1 MKMQGFSE
9 IRGDLDKINSRYS
22 RILDLITYEE
32 ILLDKRLFL
41 RLDKEKRDIE
51 DIALQYREYLD
62 LVGTLMLLLSEK
74 DEEDDSFD
82 SEILAIKR
90 DVDREESK
98 LVKMYL
104 GLNAKWESI
113 VIEMNCVGSQ
123 LSNKLQMDIET
134 RIEAIASKNNIQVK
148 RDDVSD
154 ILIEG
159 LNVRNIFSEYMGIW
173 ECQKDR
179 DKGMVVIYIL
189 DSKKGNVPFDLN
201 DVKID
206 TTRSS
211 GAGGQHVNTTDSAI
225 RATHIP
231 TKISI
236 FCQEERS
243 QVQNKAK
250 ALERLEGKVKE
261 YYAKIDKDNHTR
273 EKKSLQ
279 DKIKKNG
286 RIGLV
291 DYDRNIVTMRDKNIA
306 LNNFIK
312 GEE

>member
-1 MKMQGFSE
+1 MHKFNG
-9 IRGDLDKINSRYS
+9 IKGYLDKINSRYS

-32 ILLDKRLFL
+32 VLLDKKLFL
-41 RLDKEKRDIE
+41 RLDKEKREIE
-51 DIALQYREYLD
+51 DITLEYRKYLD
-62 LVGTLMLLLSEK
+62 LVETLTLLLG
-74 DEEDDSFD
+74 EEDDSFA

-90 DVDREESK
+90 DIDSLEGN

-113 VIEMNCVGSQ
+113 IVEMDCSDSL
-123 LSNKLQMDIET
+123 LSSKLQVDMEA
-134 RIEAIASKNNIQVK
+134 RIKSIATKNNLKVEK
-148 RDDVSD
+148 DDKNN

-159 LNVRNIFSEYMGIW
+159 LSVRNILSDYMGIW
-173 ECQKDR
+173 ECQKGKDL
-179 DKGMVVIYIL
+179 GGIIIYIL
-189 DSKKGNVPFDLN
+189 DNKKNNTPFDFN

-211 GAGGQHVNTTDSAI
+211 GAGGQHINTTDSAI

-231 TKISI
+231 TKIST

-250 ALERLEGKVKE
+250 ALERLEVKVRE
-261 YYAKIDKDNHTR
+261 YYARIEKDNYMR
-273 EKKSLQ
+273 EKKRLQ
-279 DKIKKNG
+279 SGIKKNG
-286 RIGLV
+286 RVGFI
-291 DYDRNIVTMRDKNIA
+291 DYDRSTVTMGDINIA
-306 LNNFIK
+306 LNNFIM